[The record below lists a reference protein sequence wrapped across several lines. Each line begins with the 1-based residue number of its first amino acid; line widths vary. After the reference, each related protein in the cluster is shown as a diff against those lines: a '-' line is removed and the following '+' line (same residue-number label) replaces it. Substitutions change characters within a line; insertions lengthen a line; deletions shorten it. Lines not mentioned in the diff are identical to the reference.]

1 MQKEFKVSDTLS
13 ATLEI
18 PEPRQAESVFVVA
31 GHKTGSVL
39 LTKIIADIAAETG
52 LPAVPVEGDVWRQG
66 LSLSDWPAELY
77 AFLEEPGYV
86 FYSFRWL
93 QKLPEVA
100 AFEKARKLFM
110 IRDPRDVAVSYYFSM
125 AKSHGLPKAGKSRES
140 ISKLREETS
149 AMDIDSFVQEGKAN
163 PILRNIARFAN
174 YLDRDD
180 SLFFRYEDVIFDK
193 RNWVAQIARELSV
206 DLSQEICDRIADKHD
221 LRPEKEDPNAHVR
234 SVTPG
239 GYVDKLSPES
249 IAYIHET
256 FPVFFDRFGYR

>member
-1 MQKEFKVSDTLS
+1 MRKEFKVSDTLS

-18 PEPRQAESVFVVA
+18 PEPRQASSVFVVA

-66 LSLSDWPAELY
+66 LSIKDWTPELY

-100 AFEKARKLFM
+100 AFDRGRKLFLV
-110 IRDPRDVAVSYYFSM
+110 RDPRDVAVSYYYSM
-125 AKSHGLPKAGKSRES
+125 AKSHGLPKAGRSRES

-149 AMDIDSFVQEGKAN
+149 AMDIDSFVQGGKAD
-163 PILRNIARFAN
+163 PILRNIARFAP

-180 SLFFRYEDVIFDK
+180 SLFFHYEDVIFNK
-193 RNWVAQIARELSV
+193 RAWVTQIVGELAV
-206 DLSQEICDRIADKHD
+206 DLSTEACNRIADKHD
-221 LRPEKEDPNAHVR
+221 LRPKKEDPNAHVR
-234 SVTPG
+234 RVTPG
-239 GYVDKLSPES
+239 GYVDKLSPDS
-249 IAYIHET
+249 IAYIRET
-256 FPVFFDRFGYR
+256 HPVFFDRFGYR